1 MASTNF
7 VGAGGTQYYAD
18 VHTLDNC
25 WHKGPTMSATGTL
38 TADRSG
44 GNIISGSVSASSYR
58 PAGSYGYPVYV
69 SISSSAGGS
78 ISITNLQGGGSISGN
93 TVTTSSGGN
102 WGISFNFTVD
112 CGSATTI
119 TVTYRCGQTP
129 NGCEA
134 TTYGIKNNSL
144 WFDTAYTPI
153 STFTL
158 NSVSPS
164 IGIANETTYTANYT
178 ISGGTEDLTRRIY
191 KLWFRINNIT

>member
-7 VGAGGTQYYAD
+7 VGAGGTQYYDD

-38 TADRSG
+38 TAARSG
-44 GNIISGSVSASSYR
+44 GNIISGSVSANSYR
-58 PAGSYGYPVYV
+58 PLGSYGFPVYI
-69 SISSSAGGS
+69 SISSSRGGS
-78 ISITNLQGGGSISGN
+78 ISISNLQGGGSINGSR
-93 TVTTSSGGN
+93 VTTPSGGN
-102 WGISFNFTVD
+102 WHVSFDFTVD

-119 TVTYRCGQTP
+119 TVRYTCGQTP

-134 TTYGIKNNSL
+134 TTYGLKNNSL
-144 WFDTAYTPI
+144 SFDDAYTKL

-178 ISGGTEDLTRRIY
+178 ISGGTNDLTRCIY
-191 KLWFRINNIT
+191 RLWFRINNIT